1 MLEHI
6 GAAILRLQLLNR
18 GELAIPLLDVLQ
30 AKKKSVTESQINSK
44 DTFINGIDV
53 TE

>member
-6 GAAILRLQLLNR
+6 GVALLRLQLLNR

-30 AKKKSVTESQINSK
+30 AKKKCKSQINSK
-44 DTFINGIDV
+44 DTFINGKDV
-53 TE
+53 T